1 MKRSG
6 VRICTEDDDRDKGC
20 VAGGNILRLC
30 RTVVGF
36 GRKVFWVK
44 KMEIMI
50 GFCSVVC
57 VGMLVMWCFW
67 GILVRQQCVQYSMN
81 VD

>member
-20 VAGGNILRLC
+20 VAGVNILRLC

-36 GRKVFWVK
+36 GCKVFWVK
-44 KMEIMI
+44 KMEIDWVLQCCLCWNV
-50 GFCSVVC
+50 GDVVFL
-57 VGMLVMWCFW
+57 GDF
-67 GILVRQQCVQYSMN
+67 G
-81 VD
+81 